1 MQNCR
6 EEFIQMAVRQWNMSI
21 FAENVELY
29 AKYGDNMPDIVALG
43 RCAWCTVCGCAA
55 SPPPRSAAET
65 CFQNDPA
72 AIIVDLRNQSL
83 CIYALS
89 PIENRI
95 IAARD
100 IPWKKPD
107 FWAIG
112 TDYLRFCFEIDKQYG
127 KKRIESNFV
136 RDFKKSFELLDAS
149 WQNIAPGAQTRDLSL
164 TTLLR
169 LVFIANIAARGALD
183 GRKNYLSEAMRNDAQ
198 NGRSAYRSTIR
209 PLFFDALGKPMS
221 KRGARA
227 KKLGN
232 IPFLNGGLFA
242 PIPAE
247 TENPG
252 LDVSNETLL
261 SIAQTLFEP
270 YAWNIYADA
279 ESQDADCGGP
289 DDAADFSEPSLD
301 PRMIGHIFET
311 LMPQSL
317 RERTGSFY
325 TPMPL
330 AKRVVGQAFEIWLGR
345 LFPIDRD
352 ALRALLDGRPAGAVP
367 DHVLLQIEDRI
378 AHMRILDPAAGS
390 GAFLRAAFEKLLF
403 LRRRIA
409 AALGRPVP
417 AEHLAKQILAS
428 NLFGADILP
437 AAVKMC
443 ELRLWLELIRYAP
456 KDRPLIPL
464 PNLDLSISCGDS
476 LLNLQQWQRFLGIP
490 PQPRPPG
497 IDRLLR
503 RFKTAHGAKKYRLRK
518 EIGRYS
524 EQLARDAFASIEERC
539 ENAIKALSVPQ
550 KNIFDANKTVSESR
564 KKRIA
569 ELCAQRRCIEQM
581 RGEACSFGF
590 GIAMSEAAAA
600 GGFDLIIGNP
610 PWFGLHTLAK
620 EKQNALRLHYQCAK
634 PAQNLGRAAQAPDIS
649 SLFVEK
655 ALFDVNANGCIA
667 MIVPNKLF
675 SAPSYQ
681 SFRRFIENRA
691 QIFAIDDL
699 SRTRFNAFG
708 AATYPAAVILAPAGG
723 RAAQR
728 PQSPWIARI
737 ELARRDADP
746 PLFGRVPPIKSR
758 FDVRRGICTGANDVY
773 LCESLGGS
781 ERADGAQYV
790 RFAGEN
796 AAVPIESQL
805 ICSALRGCDI
815 RPFHIS
821 PKLNIALPHDPRF
834 PARPLP
840 DLPPCAK
847 KWFDRNSD
855 RLRRRKSCRFPYD
868 YAISGIHPAI
878 GGKKVV
884 WRDIATK
891 LEACYCPQNRLIPV
905 NTVYY
910 IPVADDAEGDLLAAW
925 LNSGYIR
932 DYCIKRAEH
941 AQGGYRRFFAWLI
954 QSLPWPFDHSASNPY
969 KAQIIMLSR
978 KARELM
984 SGANAGDA
992 KTVRHQNRLQAQID
1006 DRCQKCIRAV
1016 EIFPTSKTA
1025 RRNLPVCQSSL
1036 FADHDGCCLG
1046 AEDAS

>member
-6 EEFIQMAVRQWNMSI
+6 EEFIQMAINQWNMSV
-21 FAENVELY
+21 FTENIELY
-29 AKYGDNMPDIVALG
+29 ARYDDDMPDIVALG
-43 RCAWCTVCGCAA
+43 RCAWCTVCGCAS
-55 SPPPRSAAET
+55 SPPARSAAEA
-65 CFQNDPA
+65 CFKNDPA
-72 AIIVDLRNQSL
+72 AIIVDVRNPSL
-83 CIYALS
+83 CIYARS

-100 IPWKKPD
+100 IPWKNTD
-107 FWAIG
+107 FWSLG

-136 RDFKKSFELLDAS
+136 RDFKKSFERLESS

-183 GRKNYLSEAMRNDAQ
+183 GRKNYLSEAIRNDAQ

-221 KRGARA
+221 KRGAHA

-247 TENPG
+247 TDNPG
-252 LDVSNETLL
+252 LDVSNETMLA
-261 SIAQTLFEP
+261 IAQTLFEP
-270 YAWNIYADA
+270 YSWNIYAGA
-279 ESQDADCGGP
+279 EPPDSDCADP
-289 DDAADFSEPSLD
+289 DDAAAFSEPSLD
-301 PRMIGHIFET
+301 PWMIGHIFET

-345 LFPIDRD
+345 IFPLERE
-352 ALRALLDGRPAGAVP
+352 ALGALLDGRPAGAVP
-367 DHVLLQIEDRI
+367 DRMLMQIENRI

-390 GAFLRAAFEKLLF
+390 GAFLQAAFEKLLF

-409 AALGRPVP
+409 AALGRPVH

-428 NLFGADILP
+428 NLCGTDILP
-437 AAVKMC
+437 SAVKMC

-476 LLNLQQWQRFLGIP
+476 LLNLQQWQRFLGIA

-503 RFKTAHGAKKYRLRK
+503 RFKTAHGAKKYRLRN
-518 EIGRYS
+518 EIARYS
-524 EQLARDAFASIEERC
+524 AQLTRDSLASIEETC
-539 ENAIKALSVPQ
+539 ENAINALSVPQ

-569 ELCAQRRCIEQM
+569 ELCARRRCIGQM
-581 RGEACSFGF
+581 RGDACSFGF
-590 GIAMSEAAAA
+590 AVAMSEAAAN

-620 EKQNALRLHYQCAK
+620 EKQNALKLHYQCAK
-634 PAQNLGRAAQAPDIS
+634 TAQSLGRAAQSADIS

-655 ALFDVNANGCIA
+655 ALFDVNADGCIA

-681 SFRRFIENRA
+681 SFRRFIQNRA

-699 SRTRFNAFG
+699 SRTRYNAFG
-708 AATYPAAVILAPAGG
+708 AASYPAAVILAPDAG
-723 RAAQR
+723 RAPQQ
-728 PQSPWIARI
+728 PQSPWIACI
-737 ELARRDADP
+737 ELSRRDADP
-746 PLFGRVPPIKSR
+746 PLFDRVPPIKSR

-773 LCESLGGS
+773 LCESLGKS
-781 ERADGAQYV
+781 QCSDGAQYV

-796 AAVPIESQL
+796 GPVPIESEL
-805 ICSALRGCDI
+805 ICAALRGCDI
-815 RPFHIS
+815 RPFRVS
-821 PKLNIALPHDPRF
+821 PKLSIALPHDPLF

-840 DLPPCAK
+840 ALPPCAK
-847 KWFDRNSD
+847 KWFDQNSD
-855 RLRRRKSCRFPYD
+855 RLRQRKSCRFPYD

-891 LEACYCPQNRLIPV
+891 LEACYCPQKRIIPV

-932 DYCIKRAEH
+932 DYCMKRAEH

-954 QSLPWPFDHSASNPY
+954 QSLPWPFDHSAAKPY
-969 KAQIIMLSR
+969 KAQIITLSR
-978 KARELM
+978 KAREIM
-984 SGANAGDA
+984 SGANAADIRI
-992 KTVRHQNRLQAQID
+992 VRRHNQLQPQID

-1016 EIFPTSKTA
+1016 ERFPTSKTA
-1025 RRNLPVCQSSL
+1025 RKNLPVCQSSL
-1036 FADHDGCCLG
+1036 LAAQDNPCVG
-1046 AEDAS
+1046 AENAS